1 MSSVKQFNGI
11 SQNKKGSPASS
22 TKQAR
27 TSHKHQLQKQRYMK
41 YYTSWNPF
49 FQAVCAEKRK
59 EDYKNGHFKRTLFR
73 KNPAL

>member
-1 MSSVKQFNGI
+1 MH
-11 SQNKKGSPASS
+11 S
-22 TKQAR
+22 TKNR
-27 TSHKHQLQKQRYMK
+27 HYFSPKHQLQKQRYMK
-41 YYTSWNPF
+41 YYTSCNPF